1 MNFAP
6 PRKTRMAQDRAI
18 VPMINVVFLL
28 LVFFLMTASLTPPP
42 PLVIAAPKAD
52 TPRADPQPGTLYI
65 DADGMRAYGG
75 AMGDAAMADLA
86 ASPPEGAL
94 PILADA
100 AYPAADLAR
109 LLPELA
115 ALGITD
121 IRLITVNP

>member
-6 PRKTRMAQDRAI
+6 ARKRRMDQDRAI

-42 PLVIAAPKAD
+42 PLAITAPTAD
-52 TPRADPQPGTLYI
+52 TPRIDPQPGTLHI
-65 DADGMRAYGG
+65 GADGMLAYGD
-75 AMGDAAMADLA
+75 AMGDAVLA
-86 ASPPEGAL
+86 ALARRPAEGAL

-115 ALGITD
+115 ALGITE
-121 IRLITVNP
+121 IRLITVQP